1 MPNLIKNQI
10 YEVDFFNII
19 DITGD
24 GNCLFR
30 SISFYI
36 YGSEY
41 FYSDIRELTFKY
53 IKNNITKFYEY
64 CYIENGTYYIN
75 VEEGTIVRKFILD
88 EYVSHI
94 EEEGFFS
101 GFIEIN
107 ALSIIYNRPIVILDN
122 LSYKNKI
129 YFNKI
134 AVFNNILQPI
144 YNLED
149 IIFINF
155 INKNHYQSLT
165 LNKNFIID
173 RIKKNTYLKENIII
187 FNKKTNKII
196 RIESEKQDKSDNFI
210 NISDDTEEKKI
221 EKEGKKNENIIHQN
235 KKSIKNDSNLDII
248 YPTNTVVN
256 KFTTNS
262 KYKKT
267 VYPKKN
273 SAKKESENTLNINL
287 NNTDS
292 SKFINIENKKVSNKV
307 PIESSF
313 EKRQK
318 FDIEKYNNLIIIF
331 KNKKIQ
337 FTIIQIDF

>member
-1 MPNLIKNQI
+1 MSQSPIKKKKKQKIFKYPKKKRTHYEAFGRVQEKNIFKKKKKNAPNSKNINLIKVDGKIKDLIKYDLNYIYTKINNNNNLITQDMPNLIKNQI

-235 KKSIKNDSNLDII
+235 KKKH
-248 YPTNTVVN
+248 
-256 KFTTNS
+256 
-262 KYKKT
+262 
-267 VYPKKN
+267 
-273 SAKKESENTLNINL
+273 
-287 NNTDS
+287 
-292 SKFINIENKKVSNKV
+292 
-307 PIESSF
+307 
-313 EKRQK
+313 
-318 FDIEKYNNLIIIF
+318 
-331 KNKKIQ
+331 
-337 FTIIQIDF
+337 